1 MLKDMSA
8 ELEEDAKKEAEIFDK
23 AMCVCETGERDLQGV
38 IDHSNGEITR
48 LTSKIESE
56 TAEKEKLDKDLE
68 LHAKDKVDTEKN
80 LEESAALREKENAKF
95 VENEKVTMFSEDQLA
110 RAIPLFEK
118 KGAASFMQTA
128 HHQGMT
134 LRKIVEVGHYLNP
147 EKRRA
152 VVSFLEQSQSG
163 RANEPSAAAAEIIG
177 MMKAM
182 QDEMNSDL
190 ADMRKTETDDTNAFN
205 DMKENKLNHL
215 GNLMKM
221 LSDKQKRSGELALS
235 ISEDKDALEDQN
247 TELEDSTKYLA
258 ALMAACEQR
267 RKDRDMRNKMRN
279 DEIAAISEA
288 IKILT
293 DDDALEVFKKAVP
306 SASFVQ
312 QPPKHALDTWDFLQ
326 TSSTRKALARVH
338 DNAPG
343 DAVKH
348 AGQAAKVVDF
358 MIDNMVETLHEDDV
372 NDEHKKDWCANET
385 TVMHQLE
392 SDKKALTEELTKKL
406 EQLDNE
412 LATLTE
418 EIKTTTME
426 IEDLDADVFHAT
438 EQRKK
443 EHKEFATE
451 YANAALAKSLVKKA
465 AKRLEKFY
473 SPNAALLSMHQR
485 HPKKAPVSAV
495 VARLSKDVDFDSFV
509 QVSSKIQVRNADGT
523 TVDPI
528 VLPDTPQKY
537 EKSESG
543 GVMGLMNNMMSD
555 LESDIREGEVEEKH
569 AAKDYVK
576 LMKESAKAEK
586 EETRMQTNQKN
597 DLTIEEVKHLQLYL
611 AQLHTECDFLM
622 RNFDNRH
629 SARVGEEHGLESAES
644 IVTKEKVQTHGEIES
659 EFKSEDSMKDVH
671 EHYPDQEM
679 PVM

>member
-1 MLKDMSA
+1 
-8 ELEEDAKKEAEIFDK
+8 
-23 AMCVCETGERDLQGV
+23 
-38 IDHSNGEITR
+38 
-48 LTSKIESE
+48 
-56 TAEKEKLDKDLE
+56 
-68 LHAKDKVDTEKN
+68 
-80 LEESAALREKENAKF
+80 
-95 VENEKVTMFSEDQLA
+95 
-110 RAIPLFEK
+110 
-118 KGAASFMQTA
+118 
-128 HHQGMT
+128 
-134 LRKIVEVGHYLNP
+134 
-147 EKRRA
+147 
-152 VVSFLEQSQSG
+152 
-163 RANEPSAAAAEIIG
+163 
-177 MMKAM
+177 
-182 QDEMNSDL
+182 
-190 ADMRKTETDDTNAFN
+190 
-205 DMKENKLNHL
+205 
-215 GNLMKM
+215 
-221 LSDKQKRSGELALS
+221 
-235 ISEDKDALEDQN
+235 
-247 TELEDSTKYLA
+247 
-258 ALMAACEQR
+258 
-267 RKDRDMRNKMRN
+267 MRN

-312 QPPKHALDTWDFLQ
+312 SPPKHALDTWDFLQ

-438 EQRKK
+438 EQRKE
-443 EHKEFATE
+443 EHKEFAAE
-451 YANAALAKSLVKKA
+451 FANADLAQSLVKKA

-473 SPNAALLSMHQR
+473 SPNAASASLLSVRQR
-485 HPKKAPVSAV
+485 QPRAPVSAV
-495 VARLSKDVDFDSFV
+495 VARLSKDVDFDSFIEL
-509 QVSSKIQVRNADGT
+509 SSKTKVHSADGT
-523 TVDPI
+523 AVDPI

-543 GVMGLMNNMMSD
+543 GVMGLMNNMISD
-555 LESDIREGEVEEKH
+555 LESDMREGEVEEKH

-576 LMKESAKAEK
+576 LMKESTETRASLVKSLKEKKLVKADK
-586 EETRMQTNQKN
+586 EETRMQTNQRN

-629 SARVGEEHGLESAES
+629 EARVGEEQGLESAES
-644 IVTKEKVQTHGEIES
+644 IVTHEEVQTHGEIEA
-659 EFKSEDSMKDVH
+659 EFKSEDSIKDVQ
-671 EHYPDQEM
+671 EHYPDEPM
-679 PVM
+679 PVF

>member
-1 MLKDMSA
+1 M
-8 ELEEDAKKEAEIFDK
+8 
-23 AMCVCETGERDLQGV
+23 R
-38 IDHSNGEITR
+38 
-48 LTSKIESE
+48 
-56 TAEKEKLDKDLE
+56 
-68 LHAKDKVDTEKN
+68 TE
-80 LEESAALREKENAKF
+80 
-95 VENEKVTMFSEDQLA
+95 
-110 RAIPLFEK
+110 
-118 KGAASFMQTA
+118 
-128 HHQGMT
+128 
-134 LRKIVEVGHYLNP
+134 
-147 EKRRA
+147 
-152 VVSFLEQSQSG
+152 
-163 RANEPSAAAAEIIG
+163 
-177 MMKAM
+177 
-182 QDEMNSDL
+182 
-190 ADMRKTETDDTNAFN
+190 
-205 DMKENKLNHL
+205 
-215 GNLMKM
+215 
-221 LSDKQKRSGELALS
+221 
-235 ISEDKDALEDQN
+235 
-247 TELEDSTKYLA
+247 
-258 ALMAACEQR
+258 
-267 RKDRDMRNKMRN
+267 
-279 DEIAAISEA
+279 EIAAISEA

-306 SASFVQ
+306 SASLVQ
-312 QPPKHALDTWDFLQ
+312 QPMHAMDTWDFLQ
-326 TSSTRKALARVH
+326 TASTQKTLARLRAHQPDDVVK
-338 DNAPG
+338 NAG
-343 DAVKH
+343 A
-348 AGQAAKVVDF
+348 AAKVVDF
-358 MIDNMVETLHEDDV
+358 MIDNMVEVLHEDDV
-372 NDEHKKDWCANET
+372 NDEHKKEWCANET

-406 EQLDNE
+406 EVLDNE

-418 EIKTTTME
+418 EIKTLTME

-451 YANAALAKSLVKKA
+451 NANAVLAKSLVKKA

-473 SPNAALLSMHQR
+473 SPNAAGASFLSMHPRQPR
-485 HPKKAPVSAV
+485 APVSAA

-509 QVSSKIQVRNADGT
+509 EISSKTQVRNADGT

-576 LMKESAKAEK
+576 LMKESADSRAAMVKSLKEKKLVKAEK
-586 EETRMQTNQKN
+586 EETRMQSNQKN

-644 IVTKEKVQTHGEIES
+644 IVTKEEVQSHGEIES